1 VQGLKNRRLPVQYS
15 PIPAKS
21 NICNLEI
28 SFFLENF
35 ATKICKKITPFFYD
49 FWSLGLER
57 IRNKSA
63 FTCQKN
69 EESKMEGKEIRK

>member
-1 VQGLKNRRLPVQYS
+1 
-15 PIPAKS
+15 
-21 NICNLEI
+21 
-28 SFFLENF
+28 
-35 ATKICKKITPFFYD
+35 
-49 FWSLGLER
+49 LGLER

>member
-1 VQGLKNRRLPVQYS
+1 
-15 PIPAKS
+15 
-21 NICNLEI
+21 
-28 SFFLENF
+28 
-35 ATKICKKITPFFYD
+35 
-49 FWSLGLER
+49 LER